1 MNMLK
6 IVSVACLIVVFSPSA
21 SCWAF
26 RCGLGLVTTGDTK
39 AQVLVTCGK
48 PTLKEKSCENR
59 QQYTSTDKYG
69 KIKKSRK
76 CGKKVDIWYYNCGDR
91 DFIYALT
98 FENNILKNET
108 TEGRGKGKSNC
119 RGK

>member
-1 MNMLK
+1 MMGNRLY
-6 IVSVACLIVVFSPSA
+6 VNY
-21 SCWAF
+21 
-26 RCGLGLVTTGDTK
+26 DTK
-39 AQVLVTCGK
+39 TQVLVTCGK
-48 PTLKEKSCENR
+48 PTSKEKI
-59 QQYTSTDKYG
+59 G
-69 KIKKSRK
+69 KR
-76 CGKKVDIWYYNCGDR
+76 VHIWHYNCGDG